1 MCVLHDM
8 DTDKENNGMDHLNIL
23 IRSFSAFFILMVI
36 ARILGKQ
43 TLSNMNFHEFVTAV
57 ILGAMAANFAF
68 NEQIEVI
75 HLLIALTVFT
85 VTSYVLSKLFL
96 KYRNFKM
103 WTEGTPSVLI
113 EGGFILE
120 DNLKKNNMTLDSL
133 NQQLR
138 QKDIFD
144 IEEVEYALLEINGKL
159 SVQKKKELHAVTLK
173 DLHLDAGN
181 ATQFPV
187 ELIIDGTLLISNLI
201 TSRISE
207 SWVRSELKTRGIEI
221 GNVFYAARGSN
232 GHLYVDEY
240 EDGLQHPIDR
250 E

>member
-1 MCVLHDM
+1 
-8 DTDKENNGMDHLNIL
+8 MDHLFIL
-23 IRSFSAFFILMVI
+23 IRSFSAFVILMLI

-68 NEQIEVI
+68 NEKIQVV
-75 HLLIALTVFT
+75 HLLIALSVFT
-85 VTSYVLSKLFL
+85 ITSFALSKLFL
-96 KYRNFKM
+96 KFRNFKM
-103 WTEGTPSVLI
+103 WTEGTPTVLI

-138 QKDIFD
+138 QKEIFN

-159 SVQKKKELHAVTLK
+159 SVLKKKELQTVTLK
-173 DLHLDAGN
+173 DLQLNAGK
-181 ATQFPV
+181 AVQFPI
-187 ELIIDGTLLISNLI
+187 ELIIDGQLLRGNLNSNHIPETWLLSQLK
-201 TSRISE
+201 SRGKKLE
-207 SWVRSELKTRGIEI
+207 D
-221 GNVFYAARGSN
+221 VFYAVKSSN
-232 GHLYVDEY
+232 GQLYVDEY
-240 EDGLQHPIDR
+240 KDKIQHPIDV

>member
-1 MCVLHDM
+1 
-8 DTDKENNGMDHLNIL
+8 MDHLVIL
-23 IRSFSAFFILMVI
+23 IRSFSAFVILMLI

-68 NEQIEVI
+68 NEKIQVV
-75 HLLIALTVFT
+75 HLLIALSVFT
-85 VTSYVLSKLFL
+85 ITSFALSKLFL
-96 KYRNFKM
+96 KFRSFKM
-103 WTEGTPSVLI
+103 WTEGTPTVLI

-138 QKDIFD
+138 QKEIFN

-159 SVQKKKELHAVTLK
+159 SVQKKKELQTVTLK
-173 DLHLDAGN
+173 DLQLNAGK
-181 ATQFPV
+181 ATQFPI
-187 ELIIDGTLLISNLI
+187 ELIIDGQLLHDNFNSNHI
-201 TSRISE
+201 PE
-207 SWVRSELKTRGIEI
+207 SWLLSQLKSRGKKLEE
-221 GNVFYAARGSN
+221 VFYAVKSSN
-232 GHLYVDEY
+232 GQLYVDEY
-240 EDGLQHPIDR
+240 KDKIQHPIDV